1 MSIYN
6 TAGGNAE
13 LMSPDGKGFVGRCAQ
28 VKEGCSSVEAFKK
41 SPPAQCALV
50 WGALIGC
57 AVFWACFTDSGEHEM
72 AELGVTHES
81 PRDILA
87 DACKVKQDE
96 YGALHF
102 GKAAEYKKGPCQ
114 CVRDLDALVRTSGG
128 RKTKLEIVG
137 GQQHQAGDPIQV
149 SFSGASDEKDWIAI
163 YHEGHVP
170 AADGSH
176 KWSYHKG
183 DSTGSGIVTLTPDTA
198 GQFYVTMFCCNGY
211 VELSPRVPLTIT
223 PRPMTAK
230 VSPAQSTV
238 SSAFYTNTA
247 IEVRFQ
253 GAVDSKDWIGLYE
266 AGTTPGE
273 KTTYAHSW
281 AYHKT
286 TPEQGGQGSVPV
298 TPTKPGNYYLAMFCC
313 DGYVETSVRV
323 PIKVICA
330 QDTVPCQAKTEGCY
344 SKCMQ

>member
-1 MSIYN
+1 
-6 TAGGNAE
+6 
-13 LMSPDGKGFVGRCAQ
+13 
-28 VKEGCSSVEAFKK
+28 
-41 SPPAQCALV
+41 
-50 WGALIGC
+50 
-57 AVFWACFTDSGEHEM
+57 M

-230 VSPAQSTV
+230 VSPVQSTV
-238 SSAFYTNTA
+238 SSAFY
-247 IEVRFQ
+247 
-253 GAVDSKDWIGLYE
+253 GAFL
-266 AGTTPGE
+266 
-273 KTTYAHSW
+273 
-281 AYHKT
+281 
-286 TPEQGGQGSVPV
+286 
-298 TPTKPGNYYLAMFCC
+298 L
-313 DGYVETSVRV
+313 
-323 PIKVICA
+323 
-330 QDTVPCQAKTEGCY
+330 
-344 SKCMQ
+344 